1 MNITYSKKAVKVIN
15 RMDTITKQR
24 IRKAIELLPDGDI
37 KLLQGHVSTYRLR
50 VGDWRVLFSY
60 PESDTILVEK
70 IGPRGQVYKEV

>member
-24 IRKAIELLPDGDI
+24 IRKAIEQLPEGDI
-37 KLLQGHVSTYRLR
+37 KLLQGHVLTYRLR

-60 PESDTILVEK
+60 PENDTILVEK

>member
-15 RMDTITKQR
+15 RMDTPTKQR

-37 KLLQGHVSTYRLR
+37 KLLQGQVSIYRLR
-50 VGDWRVLFSY
+50 VGNWRVLFSY
-60 PESDTILVEK
+60 PDSNTIQIEK